1 MSEIPAMYGA
11 SADLPVFESGQTL
24 PKNSHACPNREAALL
39 SLCDSKPEHAD
50 RLSSLSPGEWRKLL
64 YWLDVSGLSLYFA
77 HRMNELNVQGSLPL
91 AVNQRLQ
98 QNLSDNR
105 VRVQDLLREF
115 AELQSEFQRA
125 GIAYAVLKGFSLCP
139 SSVAKAELRHQLDL
153 DFLVDESGAPKARE
167 ILEAAGYRLHEI
179 SGSTWEFKK
188 NDKPRFSIKNMYKA
202 GFGYAVELHVES
214 SVSGRRSLLS
224 RREYREIEGITM
236 PVLAP
241 AELFLGQGMHAF
253 KDVCSSFLRASHLL
267 EFYRNVCS
275 HADDAAFWSEV
286 RELAKGDPRAAW
298 GLGVVLQLIESVL
311 GGEVPSK
318 LATWT
323 MFRLPVAAQCWV
335 ALYGVNCVY
344 GTPPGT
350 KLYLLLQRELEQVGM
365 SFVRPVRTVLLP
377 TRLPQAIIPATT
389 DDTMIFRMRRHAF
402 QSRFILQRL
411 RFHVVE
417 GLRYAWASY
426 RWRRFRGEA
435 QREKGTKAN
444 VAEFSTK
451 Q

>member
-1 MSEIPAMYGA
+1 MPAMYGA
-11 SADLPVFESGQTL
+11 STDLPAFGTGQTL

-39 SLCDSKPEHAD
+39 SLCHLKPEYAD
-50 RLSSLSPGEWRKLL
+50 RLSALSQGEWRKLL

-77 HRMNELNVQGSLPL
+77 HRMNELNIQGSLPL

-115 AELQSEFQRA
+115 AELQIEFQRV
-125 GIAYAVLKGFSLCP
+125 GITYAVLKGFSLCP
-139 SSVAKAELRHQLDL
+139 SSAAMAELRHQLDL
-153 DFLVDESGAPKARE
+153 DFLVDESGAARARE
-167 ILEAAGYRLHEI
+167 ILEAAGYRLHQI

-188 NDKPRFSIKNMYKA
+188 NDTPRFSIKNMYKA
-202 GFGYAVELHVES
+202 GFGYAVELHIEPS
-214 SVSGRRSLLS
+214 AAGQKSLLS

-241 AELFLGQGMHAF
+241 AELFLRQGMHAF

-318 LATWT
+318 LAMWT
-323 MFRLPVAAQCWV
+323 TLRLPVAAQCWV

-350 KLYLLLQRELEQVGM
+350 KLYLLLQRELEQAGM

-377 TRLPQAIIPATT
+377 IRLPQVIIPATA
-389 DDTMIFRMRRHAF
+389 DDTVISRVWKHAF
-402 QSRFILQRL
+402 QSRFIFQRL

-426 RWRRFRGEA
+426 RWRRLRGEP
-435 QREKGTKAN
+435 QREERKKAN